1 MRLLGVRSMPDG
13 EGYNW
18 DKRISSVVLN
28 SRAPIL
34 HVAGKHSRGGK
45 KKETQAEEEKIVIRA
60 EPQ

>member
-13 EGYNW
+13 EGHNW

-45 KKETQAEEEKIVIRA
+45 KKKPKRRKARK
-60 EPQ
+60 